1 VFAVAFELP
10 AASVPW
16 RGGSSFSGDAPF
28 DEFFFAK
35 KIPVF
40 GKTQMTLPASE
51 VSKLQIQKGL
61 ASCSMAAR
69 RIISVSAAQSLNI

>member
-16 RGGSSFSGDAPF
+16 RGGSSFSGNAPF
-28 DEFFFAK
+28 DEFFCK

-51 VSKLQIQKGL
+51 VSKLQIQK
-61 ASCSMAAR
+61 R
-69 RIISVSAAQSLNI
+69 V